1 MKLNVNFN
9 ELAISAAKMRG
20 LDGLLSELRKQKV
33 TFQFGLSE
41 AKKFVEHNDGKIIKL
56 QDNSI
61 KLVVGDEEAICFQ
74 LYKDIDL
81 FYYEN

>member
-1 MKLNVNFN
+1 MKLNVNFD
-9 ELAISAAKMRG
+9 ELAISAAKMHG
-20 LDGLLSELRKQKV
+20 LGGLLIELRKQKV

-41 AKKFVEHNDGKIIKL
+41 AKNFVEHNNGKIIEL
-56 QDNSI
+56 PDNSI

-74 LYKDIDL
+74 PYEDIDL